1 MYLAVFIVMVAG
13 STLQSSVGMGQGL
26 LAAPLL
32 RLLEPDLLPGPIV
45 LAGFLTGAVL
55 AMRNSK
61 RTDAREVA
69 PALLGRFVGAGVAI
83 GLLALLSDRGL
94 TIMIG
99 VIVLALVAARLTGLK
114 IPRKPATLAGT
125 GFVSP
130 IVLAGFLTGA
140 VLAMRNSKRTDA
152 REVAPALLG
161 RFVGAGVAIGLL
173 ALLSDRGLTIM
184 IGVIVLALVA
194 ARLTGLKIPRKPATL
209 AGTGFVSGIS
219 GTIAALGG
227 APMGL
232 LYEQHARARD
242 FRGPMGVFQ
251 MIGGVASVLMLTV
264 AGQMDGRAWALGF
277 ALLPPLMLGWLLARW
292 VTPVVDRGLLGPV
305 VLIMSGVSATALILS
320 EVL

>member
-61 RTDAREVA
+61 RADAREVA

-114 IPRKPATLAGT
+114 IPRKPATLAG
-125 GFVSP
+125 
-130 IVLAGFLTGA
+130 I
-140 VLAMRNSKRTDA
+140 
-152 REVAPALLG
+152 
-161 RFVGAGVAIGLL
+161 
-173 ALLSDRGLTIM
+173 
-184 IGVIVLALVA
+184 
-194 ARLTGLKIPRKPATL
+194 
-209 AGTGFVSGIS
+209 GFVSGIS